1 MSLTWLSHS
10 ALHSAM
16 DATDIPPLSD
26 VVLAQTVVSISY
38 WRDGAH
44 GGDGGGGGEGGGG
57 EGGGGEGIGGE
68 GGGGECGGRE

>member
-44 GGDGGGGGEGGGG
+44 GGDGGGKGDAACVYEYQFHTALVSQ
-57 EGGGGEGIGGE
+57 
-68 GGGGECGGRE
+68 

>member
-1 MSLTWLSHS
+1 
-10 ALHSAM
+10 M

-44 GGDGGGGGEGGGG
+44 GGDGAGGGGDGKGDAACGGVVGGGAAVQSAATQG
-57 EGGGGEGIGGE
+57 P
-68 GGGGECGGRE
+68 